1 VNGGRPQLPSAG
13 PSFMERLTLATIS
26 EKIFSRASG
35 HRAEAGEI
43 VEAEVD
49 YAMSHDGTSVLAIK
63 AFREMGSVQ
72 VWDPER
78 IVVPFDHIVPANN
91 STAADLQR
99 EVRLWATDQGIAH
112 FYEGGRGIC
121 HQVFP
126 EEGFAL
132 PGTLLVGADSHSC
145 TYGAVG
151 AFGTGVGATDMA
163 EIYSR
168 GRLWFKVPE
177 TMGVRVSG
185 KLGRRV
191 LAKDLTLMLVGA
203 IGADGATYKAIEY
216 VGETIEG
223 LSMAGRMTLCNM
235 GVEMG
240 AKAAIVPPD
249 GITEEFLVGRARGPY
264 QPVIS
269 DPGSRDSEMEFDVSD
284 LEPQVAAP
292 FRVDNVRPVSELAGT
307 EVDQVFIGTCTNGR
321 YEDLEVAAEILKGKE
336 VKVRTLVIPASK
348 EVLLGALSSGIIEI
362 LVRAGAMI
370 GPPGCGPCLGAHM
383 GVIGEGE
390 VCLSTANRNF
400 PGRMGKGGLVYLAS
414 PATAAATA
422 IFGEI
427 TDPREA

>member
-1 VNGGRPQLPSAG
+1 MTV
-13 PSFMERLTLATIS
+13 ATIS

-35 HRAEAGEI
+35 ERAEAGEI
-43 VEAEVD
+43 VEANVD
-49 YAMSHDGTSVLAIK
+49 CAMSHDGTSVLAIK
-63 AFREMGSVQ
+63 AFGEMGSEK

-99 EVRLWATDQGIAH
+99 EVRAWVKDQGIVH
-112 FYEGGRGIC
+112 FYEGGCGIC

-132 PGTLLVGADSHSC
+132 PGTLVVGADSHSC
-145 TYGAVG
+145 TYGAFG

-168 GRLWFKVPE
+168 GRIWFKVPE
-177 TMGVRVSG
+177 TIGIRVSG
-185 KLGRRV
+185 KLRPRV
-191 LAKDLTLMLVGA
+191 LAKDLILMLVGA
-203 IGADGATYKAIEY
+203 IGADGATYKALEY
-216 VGETIEG
+216 VGETVESLTI
-223 LSMAGRMTLCNM
+223 SGRMTLSNM

-249 GITEEFLVGRARGPY
+249 QVTEEFLKGRAKGPY
-264 QPVIS
+264 HPVHS
-269 DPGSRDSEMEFDVSD
+269 DPGSYNSEIEFEVSD

-292 FRVDNVRPVSELAGT
+292 FRVDNVRPVTELAGT

-321 YEDLEVAAEILKGKE
+321 YEDLEVAAGILKGTK
-336 VKVRTLVIPASK
+336 VKTRTLIIPASR
-348 EVLLGALSSGIIEI
+348 EILLLALTTGIIET

-370 GPPGCGPCLGAHM
+370 GTPGCGPCLGAHM
-383 GVIGEGE
+383 GVLAEGE

-400 PGRMGKGGLVYLAS
+400 PGRMGKGGLIYLAS

-422 IFGEI
+422 IKGEI
-427 TDPREA
+427 TDPREV

>member
-1 VNGGRPQLPSAG
+1 
-13 PSFMERLTLATIS
+13 MATIS

-35 HRAEAGEI
+35 KRAEAGEI
-43 VEAEVD
+43 VEAKVD

-63 AFREMGSVQ
+63 AFREMGSVR
-72 VWDPER
+72 VFDPER

-91 STAADLQR
+91 TTAADLQR
-99 EVRLWATDQGIAH
+99 EVRSWAKDQGIVH

-145 TYGAVG
+145 TYGAFG

-177 TMGVRVSG
+177 TIGIRVSG

-203 IGADGATYKAIEY
+203 IGADGATYKALEY
-216 VGETIEG
+216 VGETIES
-223 LSMAGRMTLCNM
+223 LSIAGRMTLCNM

-249 GITEEFLVGRARGPY
+249 AVTEEFLNGRAKEPCH
-264 QPVIS
+264 PVFS
-269 DPGSRDSEMEFDVSD
+269 DPESRDSEMEFDVSD
-284 LEPQVAAP
+284 LEPVVAAP
-292 FRVDNVRPVSELAGT
+292 FRVDNVRPVSDLSGT

-321 YEDLEVAAEILKGKE
+321 YEDLEVAASILKGRT
-336 VKVRTLVIPASK
+336 VRARTLVIPASK
-348 EVLLGALSSGIIEI
+348 DVLLRALASGIIET

-370 GPPGCGPCLGAHM
+370 GTPGCGPCLGAHM
-383 GVIGEGE
+383 GVIAEGE

-422 IFGEI
+422 VYGTI
-427 TDPREA
+427 TDPREV

>member
-1 VNGGRPQLPSAG
+1 
-13 PSFMERLTLATIS
+13 MATIS

-63 AFREMGSVQ
+63 AFTEMGSER

-99 EVRLWATDQGIAH
+99 MVRTWAKDQGIVH
-112 FYEGGRGIC
+112 FFEGGAGIC

-145 TYGAVG
+145 TYGAFG

-177 TMGVRVSG
+177 TIAVRISG
-185 KLGRRV
+185 RLGEMV

-203 IGADGATYKAIEY
+203 IGADGATYRALEY
-216 VGETIEG
+216 LGETVES
-223 LSMAGRMTLCNM
+223 LSISGRMTLCNM

-240 AKAAIVPPD
+240 AKAAIVPAD
-249 GITEEFLVGRARGPY
+249 GTTEEYLKGRARGPY
-264 QPVIS
+264 QPVRS
-269 DPGSRDSEMEFDVSD
+269 DPGSYDAKMEFDVSD
-284 LEPQVAAP
+284 LSPQVAVP
-292 FRVDNVRPVSELAGT
+292 FRVDQVRPVGDLAGT

-321 YEDLEVAAEILKGKE
+321 LEDLEVAARILKGRK
-336 VKVRTLVIPASK
+336 VKARTLVIPASK
-348 EVLLGALSSGIIEI
+348 EVLLQALSSGVLEA

-370 GPPGCGPCLGAHM
+370 GTPGCGPCLGAHM
-383 GVIGEGE
+383 GVLAEGE

-414 PATAAATA
+414 PATAAASA
-422 IFGEI
+422 ISGEI
-427 TDPREA
+427 TDPREV

>member
-1 VNGGRPQLPSAG
+1 
-13 PSFMERLTLATIS
+13 MERLTLATIS

-145 TYGAVG
+145 TDGAVG

-269 DPGSRDSEMEFDVSD
+269 DPGSRDSEVEFDVSD